1 MNLKLLYFKRIIFF
15 IFIGIFNY
23 ATPGHGDD
31 SASLVLAGG
40 SKGTPYYRFSVLLAD
55 QLNRNMGEGLKVS
68 VIPTQGSV
76 EGLNLIKRHT
86 RPNPQKNIKGGIV
99 EREAMLHMSNVQL
112 VCPEC
117 STTTRIGHQIL
128 DDGRKVRFCRKCDG
142 VVDK

>member
-76 EGLNLIKRHT
+76 EGLNLIA
-86 RPNPQKNIKGGIV
+86 KNKADFAIV
-99 EREAMLHMSNVQL
+99 QSDIAFYAHRGKNFFQL
-112 VCPEC
+112 NR
-117 STTTRIGHQIL
+117 S
-128 DDGRKVRFCRKCDG
+128 F
-142 VVDK
+142 